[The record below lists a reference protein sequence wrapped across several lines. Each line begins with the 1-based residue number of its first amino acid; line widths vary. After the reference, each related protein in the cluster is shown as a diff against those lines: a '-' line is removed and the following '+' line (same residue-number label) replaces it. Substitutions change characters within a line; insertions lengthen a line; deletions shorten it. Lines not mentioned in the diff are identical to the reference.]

1 MAQTGALPLHMQIQ
15 ELLIRDIAAGRL
27 VDGERLPPER
37 DMAAQHNIAVGTLR
51 KALQALQDKG
61 LLERVQ
67 GSGNYIRARTDAPSV
82 YSFLRLELADGGGLP
97 TAQVLSVDR
106 LPKDPALPPFGNH
119 AEGHRMRRL
128 RFLSG
133 IVAAVE
139 EIWLDAAY
147 AERLTIADLSDSL
160 YYFYSNRL
168 NLRIARAEDRV
179 GQGPLPD
186 WSPAEFPH
194 SPGTP
199 LPMITRVSTGHNG
212 ESVEA
217 SFTWYDPQTVR
228 YTVRL
233 K

>member
-51 KALQALQDKG
+51 KSLQALQDKG

-106 LPKDPALPPFGNH
+106 LPKDPALPPFGTH
-119 AEGHRMRRL
+119 AEGHRIRRL

-133 IVAAVE
+133 TVAAVE
-139 EIWLDAAY
+139 EIWLDAAH
-147 AERLTIADLSDSL
+147 ADRLTIADLSDSL

-186 WSPAEFPH
+186 WAPAEFAH
-194 SPGTP
+194 APGTP
-199 LPMITRVSTGHNG
+199 LPLITRISTGHSG

-217 SFTWYDPQTVR
+217 SFTWYDPRTVR